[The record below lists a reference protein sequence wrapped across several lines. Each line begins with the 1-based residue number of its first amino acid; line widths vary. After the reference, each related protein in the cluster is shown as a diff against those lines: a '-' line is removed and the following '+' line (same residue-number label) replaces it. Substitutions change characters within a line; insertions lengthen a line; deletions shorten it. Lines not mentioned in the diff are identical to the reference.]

1 MAREINVEDLQP
13 GDVYRTLGGRGERRL
28 RRATVIKPFSS
39 GTTTYIQVEN
49 VDPRTDTRA
58 TGAVSLVKGMKVEVV
73 SLIDDDDWETDV
85 LNRLDVLDDGHT
97 VTFWAV
103 GSDLYA

>member
-1 MAREINVEDLQP
+1 MAREIRVEQLQP

-28 RRATVIKPFSS
+28 RRASAVKPFSS

-58 TGAVSLVKGMKVEVV
+58 TGAVSMVKGMKVEVV
-73 SLIDDDDWETDV
+73 KQVGEYYGDEILDIVDKLKDGESLTI
-85 LNRLDVLDDGHT
+85 
-97 VTFWAV
+97 WAV